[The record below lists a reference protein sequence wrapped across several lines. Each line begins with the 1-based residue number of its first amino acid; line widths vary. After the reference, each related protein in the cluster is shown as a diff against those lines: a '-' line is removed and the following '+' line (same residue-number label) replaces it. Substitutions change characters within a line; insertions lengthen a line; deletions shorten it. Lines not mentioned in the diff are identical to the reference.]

1 MTSQACARAIY
12 WRAKPGQLDAY
23 SAYLN
28 QHVEP
33 VDEEAC
39 RPSSTLPPRFSL
51 ISKGGLHMN
60 QSLSRG
66 FLDFFVV

>member
-23 SAYLN
+23 SAYLD

-33 VDEEAC
+33 IDEEA
-39 RPSSTLPPRFSL
+39 RRQGALRSF
-51 ISKGGLHMN
+51 IE
-60 QSLSRG
+60 
-66 FLDFFVV
+66 VVRRI